1 MEAFSVR
8 MRRVGSGPR
17 RGGPL
22 GPPGGIMKRY
32 LMASIIALIWLVG
45 SRAYAHHS
53 FAATYREK
61 ETVTIEG
68 DLIQLDFRNPHSFV
82 HVDVKE
88 NDGTK
93 VRYAVEWGGVGQ
105 LGQQGVTRET
115 LKVGDHVIIT
125 GAPGRNP
132 ADHRVR
138 LVTLKRPADGF
149 TWGQAPGQTVD

>member
-1 MEAFSVR
+1 
-8 MRRVGSGPR
+8 
-17 RGGPL
+17 
-22 GPPGGIMKRY
+22 MKRY
-32 LMASIIALIWLVG
+32 LAVAFIAMTAVMIGTRV
-45 SRAYAHHS
+45 YAHHS

-61 ETVTIEG
+61 DSVTIEG
-68 DLIQLDFRNPHSFV
+68 ELVQLDFRNPHSFV

-88 NDGTK
+88 KDGTK

-115 LKVGDHVIIT
+115 LRVGDHVIIS

-138 LVTLKRPADGF
+138 MVTLKRPSDGF
-149 TWGQAPGQTVD
+149 TWGQAPGQIVN

>member
-1 MEAFSVR
+1 
-8 MRRVGSGPR
+8 
-17 RGGPL
+17 
-22 GPPGGIMKRY
+22 MKRY
-32 LMASIIALIWLVG
+32 LVASVIALALLAG
-45 SRAYAHHS
+45 ARAYAHHS

-61 ETVTIEG
+61 ESVTIEG

-88 NDGTK
+88 KDGTK

-115 LKVGDHVIIT
+115 LKVGDHVIIS

>member
-1 MEAFSVR
+1 
-8 MRRVGSGPR
+8 
-17 RGGPL
+17 
-22 GPPGGIMKRY
+22 MKR
-32 LMASIIALIWLVG
+32 LLAVSLLTLTALTLTARVYG
-45 SRAYAHHS
+45 HHS

-61 ETVTIEG
+61 ESVTIEG

-88 NDGTK
+88 KDGTK

-115 LKVGDHVIIT
+115 LKVGDHVVIT

-138 LVTLKRPADGF
+138 MVTLKRPADGF